1 MKTFERFLVFFVASI
16 LVPGVARPSN
26 DRQSDNNMQLAQAVA
41 QASEPQPQPVQPP
54 SPAPTNLPPPPSAE
68 LPAPPS
74 NEPEASEQVAPTGQ
88 WVYTDQYGWV
98 WMPYGDAYSY
108 VPSNG
113 AEPDM
118 YVYYPSVGWCWVVA
132 PWLWGFGPL
141 PFFGIYGPW
150 HFGWYGHGYGHWYG
164 FANHYGNAGWGVRG
178 YWHGGQWHGY
188 NRVSP
193 GHTVSPHQGSYGV
206 SPRSGY
212 QAPARHSF
220 AMPQRGFASRSNF
233 SSHSGHS
240 FALSRGGFSGGGG
253 SFSGR
258 GGHSFAASRSG
269 FSGGGG
275 HGGHGGHGR

>member
-1 MKTFERFLVFFVASI
+1 MKTFARFFVFFAASI

-26 DRQSDNNMQLAQAVA
+26 DSRSDNTQLAQA
-41 QASEPQPQPVQPP
+41 SELQPQPVQPP
-54 SPAPTNLPPPPSAE
+54 SPAPTNLPPPPPAE
-68 LPAPPS
+68 VSVPPS
-74 NEPEASEQVAPTGQ
+74 DETEASDQQVAPTGQ

-118 YVYYPSVGWCWVVA
+118 YVYYPSVGWCWMVA
-132 PWLWGFGPL
+132 PWLWGVGPV
-141 PFFGIYGPW
+141 PFFGLYGPW

-164 FANHYGNAGWGVRG
+164 FVGHYGNAGWGGRG

-188 NRVSP
+188 GRASA
-193 GHTVSPHQGSYGV
+193 GHSASPHQGGYGV

-212 QAPARHSF
+212 RAPARHSF
-220 AMPQRGFASRSNF
+220 AG
-233 SSHSGHS
+233 
-240 FALSRGGFSGGGG
+240 SRG
-253 SFSGR
+253 
-258 GGHSFAASRSG
+258 G